1 MSKIQVLPEVVANQ
15 IAAGEVVER
24 PASIVKELIENSIDA
39 GAGKIFVEVR
49 GGGRSLIRVID
60 DGNGMSREDAA
71 LCFQR
76 HATSKLQDSK
86 DLLSIRTLGFRGEAL
101 PSIASVSRVRLETQL
116 RDTPVGTAV
125 EVAAGE
131 VLSIKE
137 DAFPEGTQI
146 TIEDVFYNVPA
157 RSKFLKSESYELSRI
172 TSLCTHFALAFPGIH
187 FVLKS
192 GNFEILSAPTATG
205 YRDRIFQVF
214 GQDLLDELVEY
225 QKDCGPGLKIHLF
238 TSRPHVQKYNRNSM
252 FFFVNRRVVKDKIIS
267 HAFSEAYRSILPS
280 GTFPVA
286 MLFVEARP
294 KDVDVNVHPA
304 KTEVRFRQGSLIHDA
319 IRNTVADA
327 LTSDKTIV
335 PMEEGA
341 AGSSPYRA
349 PEFKPRV
356 PASWSGGPLAK
367 EPIADSPAAL
377 TYSEGRV
384 LDFDFQQGQTVTGG
398 DAAPGTGSPRDFEL
412 VRSEIRPLGQL
423 QDSFIIAADSS
434 GLVVIDQ
441 HVAHERVLFEAYIR
455 ERADEQ
461 VQVQQLL
468 MPILI
473 ELSPAQ
479 EVLIE
484 ALKPELDRNGFEVEP
499 FGGRTLAVK
508 TAPAILKAGAVG
520 KLVRELL
527 DGLER
532 EHQGLSIDHFRK
544 KIAATV
550 ACHAAIKINNPLD
563 SVKMRWLVT
572 ELMKTD
578 VPTVCPHGR
587 PIIVRYDLRE
597 IYKAFKRS

>member
-1 MSKIQVLPEVVANQ
+1 MSKINVLPDVVANQ

-39 GAGKIFVEVR
+39 RAGKIFVEVR
-49 GGGRSLIRVID
+49 GGGRALIRVID
-60 DGNGMSREDAA
+60 DGDGMSREDAA

-76 HATSKLQDSK
+76 HATSKLRASE
-86 DLLSIRTLGFRGEAL
+86 DLLSIETLGFRGEAL

-116 RDTPVGTAV
+116 RGASVGTSV
-125 EVAAGE
+125 EVAAAE
-131 VLSIKE
+131 VLSTKE

-157 RSKFLKSESYELSRI
+157 RSKFLKSESYELGRI
-172 TSLCTHFALAFPGIH
+172 TSLCTHFALAFPEIH

-192 GNFEILSAPTATG
+192 GNFELLAAPPANG

-214 GQDLLDELVEY
+214 GQDLVDELVEY
-225 QKDCGPGLKIHLF
+225 QKDCGPALKLHVF

-252 FFFVNRRVVKDKIIS
+252 FFFVNRRVVRDKILL
-267 HAFSEAYRSILPS
+267 HAYTEAYRSILPS
-280 GTFPVA
+280 GTFPVT
-286 MLFVEARP
+286 MLFIEARP

-304 KTEVRFRQGSLIHDA
+304 KTEVRFRQASVVHDA
-319 IRNTVADA
+319 IRDAVIDA

-335 PMEEGA
+335 PMEEGPIGA
-341 AGSSPYRA
+341 SPYRV

-356 PASWSGGPLAK
+356 PESWSGGALAK

-377 TYSEGRV
+377 TYSEGRI
-384 LDFDFQQGQTVTGG
+384 LDFDSQQGQTVIGG
-398 DAAPGTGSPRDFEL
+398 DAATAAGSRPDFDI

-423 QDSFIIAADSS
+423 QDSFIVAVDSS

-455 ERADEQ
+455 DRRDEQ

-479 EVLIE
+479 EVLTE
-484 ALKPELDRNGFEVEP
+484 TLKPELERNGFEVEP
-499 FGGRTLAVK
+499 FGRRTLAVK
-508 TAPAILKAGAVG
+508 TAPAILKAGAVE

-532 EHQGLSIDHFRK
+532 QHQGLSIDDFRK

-550 ACHAAIKINNPLD
+550 SCHAAIKINNPLD

-597 IYKAFKRS
+597 IQKAFKRS